1 MDQQSRQRM
10 PYGSRP
16 RLTDVRFGGS
26 TIPAHEN
33 GGWALPGGK
42 VTRDPLEALAAATQ
56 FAKVID
62 REPRRTK
69 PKPAK
74 PVIRRRKAAELITFC
89 GVV

>member
-1 MDQQSRQRM
+1 MDQQFRPRM

-42 VTRDPLEALAAATQ
+42 VTRDPLEALAVATRL
-56 FAKVID
+56 ARAID
-62 REPRRTK
+62 REPVR
-69 PKPAK
+69 PKPERVK